1 MADRASELD
10 IEQLNGAWGPGRPPK
25 RAVLVSLVLEPALL
39 ALRRLAVED
48 ETVRHFQGV
57 EGGAESTCEEAAA
70 RPRPEDGRGS
80 PAAFFGASKGMA
92 T

>member
-1 MADRASELD
+1 MD
-10 IEQLNGAWGPGRPPK
+10 GAWGPGGRQE
-25 RAVLVSLVLEPALL
+25 RAVPVSLLLEPAPL

-48 ETVRHFQGV
+48 TSVPRLQGV
-57 EGGAESTCEEAAA
+57 GCGAESTCEEAAVRA
-70 RPRPEDGRGS
+70 RPEDGRGS